1 MQHVNVGDGVGAS
14 RVLDYQVIEPC
25 VFALLEADPEVR
37 LRQGAEVVADFGVLP
52 RHVDDH
58 GAVGQLLEV
67 FVLVGFQYAH
77 EAEVLGRDL
86 VVEVALQDGVR
97 HLVAEDDKATATGA
111 EKGLHAAL
119 YVFMYAFVVLVEDNQ
134 HRTNSLKIRHFSCRL
149 LGEKLLQGTV

>member
-14 RVLDYQVIEPC
+14 RVLDHQVIETC

-67 FVLVGFQYAH
+67 FVFVGFQHTH
-77 EAEVLGRDL
+77 EAEVLGCDL

-111 EKGLHAAL
+111 EEGLYAAL
-119 YVFMYAFVVLVEDNQ
+119 YVFMYAFVVLVEDDQ
-134 HRTNSLKIRHFSCRL
+134 HRINSLKIRHFSCRL